1 MRKTMVIAEN
11 FYRDLGAVRD
21 YALRAEWYTPYGDGG
36 RRPSWLSTRYQT
48 AAECPF
54 KSSSFLIETL
64 EQLTGDRIDLDDW
77 KATFPTRPDGRAHLT
92 GQPHPPGTL
101 WNCSFHFKPAWN
113 RQQLGE
119 GVHNHV
125 TDDWNGV
132 GEDGWAGLIYLDPKA
147 PLDGGLKLWRNVDPA
162 HNLDWMT
169 PAENWEL
176 VDDLANVANRL
187 ILHRGNLPHSGTAGW
202 GETAGEGRLYQ
213 TFFFKVHP
221 ASHRASVDLGLDR
234 S

>member
-1 MRKTMVIAEN
+1 MRKTMVISEN
-11 FYRDLGAVRD
+11 FYHDLGAVRS
-21 YALRAEWYTPYGDGG
+21 YALHAEWYAPYEDGD
-36 RRPSWLSTRYQT
+36 RQPSWRSTRFRA

-54 KSSSFLIETL
+54 KSSSRLIEML
-64 EQLTGDRIDLDDW
+64 ERLTGDRIDLDDW
-77 KATFPTRPDGRAHLT
+77 KANFPTRPDGRADLT
-92 GQPHPPGTL
+92 DQPHPPGTL
-101 WNCSFHFKPAWN
+101 WNCSFHFKPSWN

-187 ILHRGNLPHSGTAGW
+187 VLHRGNLPHSGTAGW
-202 GETAGEGRLYQ
+202 GESPAEGRLFQ
-213 TFFFKVHP
+213 TFFFKIRQVIHP
-221 ASHRASVDLGLDR
+221 ASVDPGLEW

>member
-11 FYRDLGAVRD
+11 FYDDLSAVRD
-21 YALRAEWYTPYGDGG
+21 YALHAGWYAPYEEGD
-36 RRPSWLSTRYQT
+36 RRPSWLSTRFRT

-54 KSSSFLIETL
+54 KSSSRLIEML
-64 EQLTGDRIDLDDW
+64 ERLTGDRIDLDDW
-77 KATFPTRPDGRAHLT
+77 KATFPTRPDGRADLT
-92 GQPHPPGTL
+92 GQPDPPGTL
-101 WNCSFHFKPAWN
+101 WNCSFHFKPGWN
-113 RQQLGE
+113 QQQLGE

-147 PLDGGLKLWRNVDPA
+147 PLDGGLKLWRNVRPA

-176 VDDLANVANRL
+176 VDDMANVPNRL

-202 GETAGEGRLYQ
+202 GETPDEGRLFQ
-213 TFFFKVHP
+213 TFFFKVRPVRHP
-221 ASHRASVDLGLDR
+221 ASVDPGLEW